1 MNYFKIKTR
10 PISGSNLKEVSKK
23 MLREFHDIEQRT
35 KRRPSVRC
43 KAFENS
49 KIFIG
54 EYISHQNQKKRADR
68 LRRLKFFPCA
78 IDLIENTTEKPTEKV
93 LKSGEVL
100 YRLYGIAGNGQKF
113 IVQISKNQNTGN
125 KRLMSSFPK
134 DR

>member
-1 MNYFKIKTR
+1 MCYFKIKTR
-10 PISGSNLKEVSKK
+10 PIPGTNLKEVTKK
-23 MLREFHDIEQRT
+23 MMLAFHDIEKRT
-35 KRRPSVRC
+35 KRRPSIKC
-43 KAFENS
+43 KVLGND

-54 EYISHQNQKKRADR
+54 EYIAHQGQKMRIDK

-78 IDLIENTTEKPTEKV
+78 IDLIKNTTEKPTEKV
-93 LKSGEVL
+93 LRSGEVL

-113 IVQISKNQNTGN
+113 IVQISQNPKTGN